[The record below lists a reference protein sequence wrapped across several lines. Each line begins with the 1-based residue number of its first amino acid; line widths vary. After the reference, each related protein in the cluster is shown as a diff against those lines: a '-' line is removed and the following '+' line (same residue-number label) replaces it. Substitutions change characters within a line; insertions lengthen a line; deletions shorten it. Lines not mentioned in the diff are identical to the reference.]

1 MKIAVVG
8 AGAMGSLFG
17 GLLAEAGNEVWLNDL
32 WVEHVDAINKNGL
45 CIQRNGKQRLIPIK
59 ATVCFEEIDK
69 VELVIIFVK
78 SIQTRDA
85 AETAKQLIDQDGY
98 VLTLQNGM
106 GNAEVIADVF
116 DARRVIAGITSQGA
130 TILGPG
136 HILHAGSGPTLIG
149 GWSSSRKGHQY
160 AETVAK
166 MLTLAGIDADAVKSI
181 HPVIWDKLLVN
192 IGINAI
198 TALTNIKNGE
208 LLDLDATRQLSRAAV
223 EEAAAVA
230 RAQGIDVR
238 EEAVEHVFNIAKM
251 TATNRSSMGQDV
263 DHKRPTEID
272 AINGFIIREAGR
284 LGLSV
289 PVNQTITALIKTLQ
303 YHYK

>member
-17 GLLAEAGNEVWLNDL
+17 GLLTEAGNEVWLNDI
-32 WVEHVDAINKNGL
+32 WVEHVDAINKNGI
-45 CIQRNGKQRLIPIK
+45 CIERDGNRRSIQIH
-59 ATVCFEEIDK
+59 ATVRFEGIDK
-69 VELVIIFVK
+69 VELAIIFVK
-78 SIQTRDA
+78 SNQTRAA

-106 GNAEVIADVF
+106 GNAEVMADVL
-116 DARRVIAGITSQGA
+116 DAKRVIAGITSQGA
-130 TILGPG
+130 TLFGPG
-136 HILHAGSGPTLIG
+136 HILHAGTGPTLIG
-149 GWSSSRKGHQY
+149 VWSWSRKGRQR
-160 AETVAK
+160 AESVAEI
-166 MLTLAGIDADAVKSI
+166 LTLAGINTDVVKSI

-208 LLDLDATRQLSRAAV
+208 LLDLDATKQLSRTAV

-230 RAQGIDVR
+230 RAQGIEVR
-238 EEAVEHVFNIAKM
+238 EEAVGHMFNIAKM

-263 DHKRPTEID
+263 DHKRLTEID
-272 AINGFIIREAGR
+272 AINGFIVREASR

-289 PVNQTITALIKTLQ
+289 PVNQTLTALIKTMQ